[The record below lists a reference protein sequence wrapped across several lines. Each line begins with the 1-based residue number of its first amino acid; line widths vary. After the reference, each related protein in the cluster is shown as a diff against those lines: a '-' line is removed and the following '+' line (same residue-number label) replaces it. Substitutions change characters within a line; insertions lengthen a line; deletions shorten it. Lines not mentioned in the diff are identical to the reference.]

1 MAVIQIVREVNV
13 EAVRS
18 LAIQEETIINDLEGR
33 IVNSEITR
41 IKISEIIV
49 NSQGLFEIKGSRSR
63 DDDVKVSLSIY
74 L

>member
-1 MAVIQIVREVNV
+1 MAVIQIVREVSV

-33 IVNSEITR
+33 IVNSEITKIR
-41 IKISEIIV
+41 ISEIIV
-49 NSQGLFEIKGSRSR
+49 NSQGLFEIKGSRSK